1 MIDRDY
7 AAFGAT
13 VARMVSDIFYIN
25 PTDEDVWS
33 DVNSLIIES
42 GSSSRKVP
50 SSFYGALTVEASNT
64 LQPYDKP
71 LQTMMKV
78 GHIIDAV
85 AAHQKPRI
93 QDD

>member
-1 MIDRDY
+1 MASRSANQRNKYMIR
-7 AAFGAT
+7 
-13 VARMVSDIFYIN
+13 ARFR
-25 PTDEDVWS
+25 EDT
-33 DVNSLIIES
+33 LT
-42 GSSSRKVP
+42 SRKVP

-93 QDD
+93 QDE